1 MARQL
6 PSMARRSV
14 LFAPGDQ
21 PGKLRKA
28 VESGADVVVY
38 DLEDAVVPDQKDVA
52 REAVR
57 DALAAVDVTGELCV
71 RVNPVGA
78 GASRDLSVVLGE
90 QIPDSVMLPKVPS
103 GDAVETLAGM
113 LAERDAAV
121 PILSIVES
129 AAGVL
134 HAEAIAAA
142 DGTDAV
148 LFGAEDLA
156 GDLGAV
162 RTPEGQEVAHARQ
175 HTLMAARAAGVD
187 AIDTHYPAYEDDAGL
202 REQAREGRRLG
213 FDGKMTIHPAQV
225 PIVNDAFTPG
235 ESEVEWARRILA
247 GRNEASERDSGVFVV
262 DGEMIDA
269 PQVRQA
275 ERILERAGQR

>member
-1 MARQL
+1 
-6 PSMARRSV
+6 MARRSV

>member
-1 MARQL
+1 
-6 PSMARRSV
+6 MARRSV

-21 PGKLRKA
+21 PGKLRTA

-38 DLEDAVVPDQKDVA
+38 DLEDAVVPDRKDMA

-57 DALAAVDVTGELCV
+57 DALAAVDAAGELCV

-78 GASRDLSVVLGE
+78 GASRDLGVVLDE
-90 QIPDSVMLPKVPS
+90 ENPDSVMLPKVPS
-103 GDAVETLAGM
+103 GDAVEALRGM
-113 LAERDAAV
+113 LNERDAAV

-162 RTPEGQEVAHARQ
+162 RTTEGQEVAHARQ
-175 HTLMAARAAGVD
+175 HTLMAARAVGVD

-202 REQAREGRRLG
+202 REQAREARRLG

-225 PIVNDAFTPG
+225 PIVNSAFTPG
-235 ESEVEWARRILA
+235 ESEVEWARRILT
-247 GRNEASERDSGVFVV
+247 GRKEASERDSGVFVV

-275 ERILERAGQR
+275 ERILERADQS

>member
-1 MARQL
+1 
-6 PSMARRSV
+6 MARRSV

-78 GASRDLSVVLGE
+78 GASRDLSVVLDE

-247 GRNEASERDSGVFVV
+247 GRDEASERDSGVFVV